1 MITGS
6 SPLHRLARLLFWSA
20 AAFALVMAC
29 LPQPVAL
36 PGDPGDK
43 LLHIIAFAGLAL
55 LAALA
60 YPRVRLLTVLTG
72 LSLFGAMIELVQMI
86 PALNRSAE
94 WLDWAAD
101 TLAVAVVLGCVFLCR
116 CLGRRATR

>member
-1 MITGS
+1 MIAAF

-36 PGDPGDK
+36 LGDPGDK
-43 LLHIIAFAGLAL
+43 LLHIIAFAVLAL
-55 LAALA
+55 LAAFA

-72 LSLFGAMIELVQMI
+72 LSLFGIMIELVQLI
-86 PALNRSAE
+86 PALNRTAD
-94 WLDWAAD
+94 WTDWAAD
-101 TLAVAVVLGCVFLCR
+101 TLAAAAVLGCVFL
-116 CLGRRATR
+116 LRRLRRMR